1 MLVYGLIG
9 LSLVLLGVTGLQFTY
24 MFYIERLD
32 GERKKYVKM
41 LERTKSRLVAR
52 LEQAEARIVE
62 QNIIL
67 GDRFPV
73 QKDEDE
79 AWADVIDER

>member
-9 LSLVLLGVTGLQFTY
+9 LSFVLLGVTGLQFTY

-32 GERKKYVKM
+32 GERKKYVRV
-41 LERTKSRLVAR
+41 LERAKSRLVVR
-52 LEQAEARIVE
+52 LEQAEARIAE

-73 QKDEDE
+73 QKDKEEDE
-79 AWADVIDER
+79 AWADLID